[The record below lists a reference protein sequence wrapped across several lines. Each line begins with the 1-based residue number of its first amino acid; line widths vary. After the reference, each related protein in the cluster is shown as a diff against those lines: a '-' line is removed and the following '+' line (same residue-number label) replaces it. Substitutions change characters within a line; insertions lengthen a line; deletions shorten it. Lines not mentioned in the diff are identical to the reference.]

1 MLGYIQDFWMGSIG
15 CGYCQYL
22 QVWKL
27 WVVSSIGEVL
37 PNFFLVIEFNYIII
51 RIKLCRT
58 KSTSRRLHRIAASS
72 SSSEDDMS
80 LGSHQEEAFA
90 PSTNAASSSAVSQRR
105 GEMPSQR
112 NQFTRNTRHGGR
124 TTFQCK
130 FVSVLVFFNYN
141 IIYEQLINISLL

>member
-22 QVWKL
+22 QVWKP
-27 WVVSSIGEVL
+27 WVVSSVGEVL
-37 PNFFLVIEFNYIII
+37 PKFFLTIEFNYVII

-90 PSTNAASSSAVSQRR
+90 PSTNAASSSAEARCLHSGINSPAIRGTVEGRPFNVSLFR
-105 GEMPSQR
+105 
-112 NQFTRNTRHGGR
+112 F
-124 TTFQCK
+124 
-130 FVSVLVFFNYN
+130 
-141 IIYEQLINISLL
+141 